1 MWFWIVLAALGT
13 FVIAAATIGGVSG
26 SLARRP
32 RRSVYD
38 LEEAVEF
45 VAERLP
51 PDVTAELTYDDVR
64 AVLAAHCDYLATK
77 GVASERTADDIGS
90 GLVVVPDDEPVAWI
104 LGRLDAQGVEV
115 DDAQVVTVLDVET
128 RYYRAIGAIG
138 SEVEGPA
145 EPSSS

>member
-1 MWFWIVLAALGT
+1 MWLWVVIAAVGT
-13 FVIAAATIGGVSG
+13 FVIAAATIGGVTG

-51 PDVTAELTYDDVR
+51 DDVTSELSYDDVK
-64 AVLAAHCDYLATK
+64 AVLAAHCDYLAAK
-77 GVASERTADDIGS
+77 GVASEKTADDIGS

-104 LGRLDAQGVEV
+104 LGRLERDGVEV
-115 DDAQVVTVLDVET
+115 ADDQVVAVLDVET

-138 SEVEGPA
+138 PEVAGPP
-145 EPSSS
+145 EPR